1 MDYRKSAVEL
11 FWAFEGREGRKVAN
25 LLNGFKGA
33 YVILR
38 ILRDSETDVLSGD
51 IAKKMDIS
59 TARVAAALNSLSG
72 KGYIKRAPADNDG
85 RKTVVKITPSGLQAL
100 SEREELV
107 YSFVEAFLKKLT
119 EEEARAFLSLVK
131 KLFQ

>member
-11 FWAFEGREGRKVAN
+11 CGVFEGWEGRKVAN
-25 LLNGFKGA
+25 LINGFKGA

-38 ILRDSETDVLSGD
+38 ILRDSETDVLPGD

-59 TARVAAALNSLSG
+59 TARVAAALNSLSR
-72 KGYIKRAPADNDG
+72 KGYIKRAPSDSDG

-100 SEREELV
+100 SEREEIV
-107 YSFVEAFLKKLT
+107 YSLIEAFLKKLT

>member
-11 FWAFEGREGRKVAN
+11 CRAFEGREGRKVAN

-85 RKTVVKITPSGLQAL
+85 RKTVVKITTSGLQAL
-100 SEREELV
+100 SEREEIV
-107 YSFVEAFLKKLT
+107 YSLIEAFLKKLT
-119 EEEARAFLSLVK
+119 EEEARAFLALAK